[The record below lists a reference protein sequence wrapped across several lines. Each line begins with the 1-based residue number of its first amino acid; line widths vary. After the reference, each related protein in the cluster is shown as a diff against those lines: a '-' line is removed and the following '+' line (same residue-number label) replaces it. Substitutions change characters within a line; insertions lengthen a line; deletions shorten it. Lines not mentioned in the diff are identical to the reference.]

1 MRASNPPLPAA
12 IPGFPRE
19 NPVVTT
25 AIGNATVLGVAV
37 FSGSAASLIAY
48 NKMRLR
54 HRAERGTPPARS
66 VNPINAQQS
75 KRFATRRLSKNSGPP
90 RVSPVAA
97 AGAVSPWDERGPWAA
112 AQAGAGREGRVRTI
126 TPRPFTPSAAADD
139 KTVLVAAHQPADA
152 ATARNG
158 LRLPPGDDE
167 TLAGFVLDQSGRGPR
182 VGEDSAWETAVPSG
196 HYAPG
201 TANQTARANPG
212 LPGLFTNTINSDG
225 TEESEQPL

>member
-12 IPGFPRE
+12 IPGCPRE

-25 AIGNATVLGVAV
+25 AIGNATVLGVAA

-48 NKMRLR
+48 TRVRSR
-54 HRAERGTPPARS
+54 HRAECGTPPARS
-66 VNPINAQQS
+66 VTPITAQPR

-97 AGAVSPWDERGPWAA
+97 AIAVSPWDERGPWAA
-112 AQAGAGREGRVRTI
+112 AQAGAGRGGRVRPI
-126 TPRPFTPSAAADD
+126 TPRPFIPRAAAND
-139 KTVLVAAHQPADA
+139 KTVLVAAPQPAA
-152 ATARNG
+152 EANARNG

-167 TLAGFVLDQSGRGPR
+167 TLAGFVLNQSGRRPR
-182 VGEDSAWETAVPSG
+182 VGEDSAWATPVPSG
-196 HYAPG
+196 HAPG